1 MSQLQKDIDFD
12 YMQMIIDDYLNDAVL
27 DEGDDVQIKVTSKGI
42 DCEIEDMGK
51 KGGFIIEPSELTG
64 DPDLDAAYIENSVLQ
79 TLDEMFNPVD

>member
-1 MSQLQKDIDFD
+1 
-12 YMQMIIDDYLNDAVL
+12 MIIDDYLNDAVL

-51 KGGFIIEPSELTG
+51 RGGFIIEPSELTG
-64 DPDLDAAYIENSVLQ
+64 DPDLDAAYLENSVLQ